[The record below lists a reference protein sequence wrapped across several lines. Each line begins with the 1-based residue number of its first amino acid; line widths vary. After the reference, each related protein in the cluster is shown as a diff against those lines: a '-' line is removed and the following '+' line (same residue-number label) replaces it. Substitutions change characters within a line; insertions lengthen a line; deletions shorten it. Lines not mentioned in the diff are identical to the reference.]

1 MQLRNSFAIVI
12 QNILFKKINLVT
24 AGFTLRGGTGT
35 FGIFDAFSF
44 RNKCEDQTKKK
55 KKKREVKPSK
65 REAPEAQGPWLCA
78 IVPNNKSRSTWVTRA
93 GGIISLEGFS

>member
-24 AGFTLRGGTGT
+24 AGFILRGGTGT

-55 KKKREVKPSK
+55 KKEKGGQTIQAR
-65 REAPEAQGPWLCA
+65 GPRSARPLALCH
-78 IVPNNKSRSTWVTRA
+78 RA
-93 GGIISLEGFS
+93 K